1 MGSVERTLKM
11 TLATVVAILIAYQL
25 HLDYAISAGIIALL
39 SVLDTR
45 KSSLVVA
52 RNRLL
57 SFFLAFGIAMICFS
71 LSGYT
76 TLALA
81 LYLVVTIPLL
91 YRF

>member
-57 SFFLAFGIAMICFS
+57 SFFLNFRDCDD
-71 LSGYT
+71 
-76 TLALA
+76 
-81 LYLVVTIPLL
+81 LL
-91 YRF
+91 